1 MWSGLQLIAGSAFA
15 FAGRHCTVVPPACL
29 HTVHSLQMAKSCY
42 HHPLILETVIM
53 FRIRT
58 FDGKEEEQ
66 NCVFLL
72 QGGVLLLNGHF
83 DLKQASLS

>member
-1 MWSGLQLIAGSAFA
+1 MWSGLQLILLDQLLLLQADTA
-15 FAGRHCTVVPPACL
+15 VPPGCL

-53 FRIRT
+53 FQIRT

-72 QGGVLLLNGHF
+72 QGDVLL
-83 DLKQASLS
+83 

>member
-1 MWSGLQLIAGSAFA
+1 MWSGLQLILLDQLLLLQADTA
-15 FAGRHCTVVPPACL
+15 VPPGWL

-53 FRIRT
+53 FQIRT

-72 QGGVLLLNGHF
+72 QGDVLLLNGHF

>member
-1 MWSGLQLIAGSAFA
+1 
-15 FAGRHCTVVPPACL
+15 
-29 HTVHSLQMAKSCY
+29 MAKSCY

-53 FRIRT
+53 FQIRT

-66 NCVFLL
+66 NCIFLL
-72 QGGVLLLNGHF
+72 QGDVLLLNGHF